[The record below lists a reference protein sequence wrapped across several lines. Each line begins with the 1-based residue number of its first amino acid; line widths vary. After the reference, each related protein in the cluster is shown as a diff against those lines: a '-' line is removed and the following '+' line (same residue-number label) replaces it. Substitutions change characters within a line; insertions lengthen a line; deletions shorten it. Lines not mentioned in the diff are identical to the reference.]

1 MGSHH
6 LRVIL
11 LNLVDHL
18 SENDRERL
26 RFYIGPDVPRIIRD
40 DSSFAG
46 ILRLWESL
54 FDQDKINEEDF
65 TYLINALD
73 EIHCRDAVKLL
84 REHMRRMQAHGLKE
98 SLENLASII
107 PPTAPHIT
115 IEEILGDQDKDDKLA
130 LKSQSSKTTF
140 DGIWLKPGNGKIPSD
155 AVVGGQEGNKLVYIA
170 RSKLVNNCIIP
181 GKLVEGTEKAII
193 THFGVHSSSNYEVL
207 IRSNPEQEFK
217 WSATRNAIVPEGAL
231 VAGKEE
237 AVLVYVA
244 SIDTMSIKIFYTTI
258 LLLLIFIPI
267 MTSMK
272 LEEKNRLRLQVL
284 DMFKHAF
291 SSYMKY
297 AYPADEL
304 MPLSCKGRY
313 RGSEPSR
320 GDIDDALGNF
330 SLTLV
335 DSLDSLAVLGMFDE
349 FERAIRQV
357 IQHVTFDRDV
367 VVSVFETNI
376 RMVGGLLGGHIC
388 AKYIHLHYPS
398 RLSWYRDEL
407 LILAHD
413 LALRLLPAFNTT
425 SGLPLPRVNLHYG
438 IDLTLS
444 KSERERYTC
453 TACAGTLILEWATLS
468 RLTGNYLFEQYAD
481 RAMSYLWERRHRQ
494 SNLMGTILNVHSGD
508 WIVRESGIGAGIDSY
523 YEYLFKAYVLLGEKN
538 NDYLLRFEEHYSS
551 IMSYVQRGVAM
562 INVHMHQP
570 YRSVKKYMDALLAF
584 WPGLQVLTGDLK
596 SAIELHEMLYNV
608 VKKHKFLPEAFTT
621 DYRIH
626 WKSHPLRPEFVE
638 STYFLYKATGDPH
651 YLEVGKTILTN
662 LEEHARVSCGYA
674 ALSDVS
680 TGQKEDRMDSFV
692 LAETFKYLYLL
703 FDSIPHHYIDIDQFI
718 FTTEGHLLPLNILLF
733 NINDTL
739 KNEFNQITLK
749 SAQIYEQKNFS
760 SSEKSYERKAKINQ
774 CPAMDEQFKS
784 HQYKE
789 KLRENIRG
797 DQDMTETITI
807 SSKYIDKQSNNISHH
822 RLTAME
828 FSADNPQHISELKQ
842 MGIEIQYLIGGQIQ
856 LAHIASNA
864 ESIDDAENGLI
875 FMQDMIELM
884 KNTNTVENSLT
895 YHIPLTVIPLIIPLL
910 ENPISFTVIT
920 AQFGKQ
926 LHDTQGI
933 FAQLYVVEPYSACS
947 EILYSHYVYSRIGI
961 VRRGDCMFIEKAYYL
976 EKAQAIAGIV
986 IDNNISLNSSNGAIF
1001 SMSGDGKTN
1010 VNIPLVLMLKDEAYS
1025 LLYLLSK
1032 QPNLFVYIGE
1042 EDRLMDSF
1050 YQQIDYLESLI
1061 EPFNR
1066 TTNKWIYGQIELFK
1080 KIKQCSIVPK
1090 NLKQL
1095 ELTIQQYIVYFTQKY
1110 NDPSFNLD
1118 LTTFNFDDQL
1128 NSMDVYPTTFDEPFQ
1143 EVIYINKQSLN
1154 FNTTIDIQEEQI
1166 NQFVEIDEE
1175 TNEDE

>member
-1 MGSHH
+1 MM
-6 LRVIL
+6 
-11 LNLVDHL
+11 
-18 SENDRERL
+18 
-26 RFYIGPDVPRIIRD
+26 
-40 DSSFAG
+40 A
-46 ILRLWESL
+46 
-54 FDQDKINEEDF
+54 
-65 TYLINALD
+65 
-73 EIHCRDAVKLL
+73 C
-84 REHMRRMQAHGLKE
+84 
-98 SLENLASII
+98 
-107 PPTAPHIT
+107 
-115 IEEILGDQDKDDKLA
+115 
-130 LKSQSSKTTF
+130 
-140 DGIWLKPGNGKIPSD
+140 
-155 AVVGGQEGNKLVYIA
+155 
-170 RSKLVNNCIIP
+170 
-181 GKLVEGTEKAII
+181 
-193 THFGVHSSSNYEVL
+193 
-207 IRSNPEQEFK
+207 
-217 WSATRNAIVPEGAL
+217 
-231 VAGKEE
+231 
-237 AVLVYVA
+237 
-244 SIDTMSIKIFYTTI
+244 
-258 LLLLIFIPI
+258 
-267 MTSMK
+267 MK
-272 LEEKNRLRLQVL
+272 LEEKNQLRLQVL

-291 SSYMKY
+291 GSYMKY

-367 VVSVFETNI
+367 IVSVFETNI

-388 AKYIHLHYPS
+388 AKYIHLHNPS
-398 RLSWYRDEL
+398 RLYWYHDEL

-425 SGLPLPRVNLHYG
+425 SGLPLPRVNLRYG

-444 KSERERYTC
+444 KSERELYTC

-538 NDYLLRFEEHYSS
+538 NDYLSRFEEHYSS

-562 INVHMHQP
+562 VNVHMHQP

-596 SAIELHEMLYNV
+596 SAIELHEMLYNI
-608 VKKHKFLPEAFTT
+608 VKKHKFIPEAFTT

-662 LEEHARVSCGYA
+662 LEEHARVPCGYA

-703 FDSIPHHYIDIDQFI
+703 FDTIPHDYIDIDQFI

-739 KNEFNQITLK
+739 KQKFHQITLK
-749 SAQIYEQKNFS
+749 SAEIYEQKNFS
-760 SSEKSYERKAKINQ
+760 INEKQYERKIKMNQ

-789 KLRENIRG
+789 KLRENIRD
-797 DQDMTETITI
+797 DQDMTETIII
-807 SSKYIDKQSNNISHH
+807 SSKYIKKKSKNISLH

-842 MGIEIQYLIGGQIQ
+842 MGIEIQFLVDGQVQ
-856 LAHIASNA
+856 LAHLSSNA

-875 FMQDMIELM
+875 FMQEMIELTN
-884 KNTNTVENSLT
+884 NTNTFENSLT
-895 YHIPLTVIPLIIPLL
+895 YHLPLTVIPLVIPSL
-910 ENPISFTVIT
+910 EKAVSFIVSN

-933 FAQLYVVEPYSACS
+933 FAQLYIVEPYSACS
-947 EILYSHYVYSRIGI
+947 EILFSHYVYSRIGI
-961 VRRGDCMFIEKAYYL
+961 VRRGDCMFIEKARYL
-976 EKAQAIAGIV
+976 ENAQAIAGIV
-986 IDNNISLNSSNGAIF
+986 IDNNLTLNSSNGAIF
-1001 SMSGDGKTN
+1001 SMSGDGYTN
-1010 VNIPLVLMLKDEAYS
+1010 INIPFVLMFKDESYQ

-1032 QPNLFVYIGE
+1032 QPKLIVYIGE
-1042 EDRLMDSF
+1042 EYRLLDSF

-1061 EPFNR
+1061 EPFNQ
-1066 TTNKWIYGQIELFK
+1066 TANKWIYGQMELFK
-1080 KIKQCSIVPK
+1080 KNKQCSILSNK
-1090 NLKQL
+1090 LKQL
-1095 ELTIQQYIVYFTQKY
+1095 ELIIKQQVEYGIQQN
-1110 NDPSFNLD
+1110 NDQSFNLD
-1118 LTTFNFDDQL
+1118 LTTFDSNDEF
-1128 NSMDVYPTTFDEPFQ
+1128 NSMD
-1143 EVIYINKQSLN
+1143 QSLH
-1154 FNTTIDIQEEQI
+1154 FNTIINIDEEEEEQTNELI
-1166 NQFVEIDEE
+1166 EIKEIDEE
-1175 TNEDE
+1175 KKNHE

>member
-1 MGSHH
+1 M
-6 LRVIL
+6 
-11 LNLVDHL
+11 
-18 SENDRERL
+18 
-26 RFYIGPDVPRIIRD
+26 P
-40 DSSFAG
+40 
-46 ILRLWESL
+46 
-54 FDQDKINEEDF
+54 
-65 TYLINALD
+65 
-73 EIHCRDAVKLL
+73 
-84 REHMRRMQAHGLKE
+84 M
-98 SLENLASII
+98 
-107 PPTAPHIT
+107 
-115 IEEILGDQDKDDKLA
+115 
-130 LKSQSSKTTF
+130 
-140 DGIWLKPGNGKIPSD
+140 
-155 AVVGGQEGNKLVYIA
+155 
-170 RSKLVNNCIIP
+170 
-181 GKLVEGTEKAII
+181 
-193 THFGVHSSSNYEVL
+193 
-207 IRSNPEQEFK
+207 
-217 WSATRNAIVPEGAL
+217 
-231 VAGKEE
+231 
-237 AVLVYVA
+237 
-244 SIDTMSIKIFYTTI
+244 
-258 LLLLIFIPI
+258 

-272 LEEKNRLRLQVL
+272 LEEKNQLRLQVL

-291 SSYMKY
+291 GSYMKY

-313 RGSEPSR
+313 GGSEPSR

-349 FERAIRQV
+349 FERAIRQI

-367 VVSVFETNI
+367 IVSVFETNI
-376 RMVGGLLGGHIC
+376 RMIGGLLGGHIC
-388 AKYIHLHYPS
+388 AKYIHLHNPS

-425 SGLPLPRVNLHYG
+425 SGLPLPRVNLRHG

-444 KSERERYTC
+444 RSERERYTC

-538 NDYLLRFEEHYSS
+538 NDYLSRFEEHYSS

-562 INVHMHQP
+562 VNVHMHQP
-570 YRSVKKYMDALLAF
+570 YRSVKQHMDALLAF

-596 SAIELHEMLYNV
+596 SAIELHEMLYKV

-662 LEEHARVSCGYA
+662 LEEHARVPCGYA

-703 FDSIPHHYIDIDQFI
+703 FDSIPHRYIDIDQFI
-718 FTTEGHLLPLNILLF
+718 FTTEAHLLPLNILLF

-739 KNEFNQITLK
+739 KTQFDQITLK
-749 SAQIYEQKNFS
+749 SAQLYEQKNLS
-760 SSEKSYERKAKINQ
+760 INKKQYERKAKMNQ

-784 HQYKE
+784 HQYKKE
-789 KLRENIRG
+789 LRENIRG
-797 DQDMTETITI
+797 DQDMTETITT
-807 SSKYIDKQSNNISHH
+807 SSKNIQKQSKNISHYH
-822 RLTAME
+822 LTAME

-842 MGIEIQYLIGGQIQ
+842 MGIQIQYLIDGQVQ
-856 LAHIASNA
+856 LAHMASSA

-875 FMQDMIELM
+875 FMQDMIELI
-884 KNTNTVENSLT
+884 KETNTFENSLT
-895 YHIPLTVIPLIIPLL
+895 HHIPLNVIPLIISSL
-910 ENPISFTVIT
+910 ENPFSFNVAP

-933 FAQLYVVEPYSACS
+933 FAQLYVVEPFSACS
-947 EILYSHYVYSRIGI
+947 EILFSHYVYSRIGI
-961 VRRGDCMFIEKAYYL
+961 VRRGDCMFIEKARYL
-976 EKAQAIAGIV
+976 ENAQAIAGIV
-986 IDNNISLNSSNGAIF
+986 IDNNMSLNSSNGAIF
-1001 SMSGDGKTN
+1001 SMSGDGQTN
-1010 VNIPLVLMLKDEAYS
+1010 VNIPLVLMFKDEADQ
-1025 LLYLLSK
+1025 LLYLLSI
-1032 QPNLFVYIGE
+1032 QPKLIVYIGE
-1042 EDRLMDSF
+1042 EYRLMDSF
-1050 YQQIDYLESLI
+1050 YEQTDYLESLI
-1061 EPFNR
+1061 EPFNQI
-1066 TTNKWIYGQIELFK
+1066 TNKWIYGQMELFK
-1080 KIKQCSIVPK
+1080 KNKQCSVVPN
-1090 NLKQL
+1090 NLKEL
-1095 ELTIQQYIVYFTQKY
+1095 ELTIKQVEYRFQKNY
-1110 NDPSFNLD
+1110 EQLSNLD
-1118 LTTFNFDDQL
+1118 LTTFDSNNQL
-1128 NSMDVYPTTFDEPFQ
+1128 NSMEDIAQPTEFDQLLQ
-1143 EVIYINKQSLN
+1143 EVISISQQSLN
-1154 FNTTIDIQEEQI
+1154 FNTTTNTQEKQI
-1166 NQFVEIDEE
+1166 NQFIKINETDEE
-1175 TNEDE
+1175 KNNDG